1 MEAKGGSSMLLD
13 WDPADSPSS
22 LTRRLLDGERNPNVV
37 WSLDPHPALVTASA
51 NQLLVRRSQ
60 LQSHELAQELR
71 ELEAVRIGSMLDGKG
86 FTDEERDRF
95 DVDLFR
101 LDGDAFEAV
110 QHLQDR
116 VVVDRGPLRVS
127 PHHVLVPSNWAHCP
141 AGPPTA
147 TSAPV
152 FIDPYDPAESVDVV
166 VIDSGYIEHPVL
178 HARGGLVSTQGQ
190 YLAADGCWT
199 PEPPDGLD
207 LSPTDGLVDAIA
219 GHGTFIAGLIAMGC
233 SRANMT
239 IVGHRHID
247 LTATTELAVARSIC
261 EYASAGTAR
270 RLAPAVVISCG
281 YAFATQGC
289 TPSVAFEAALSY
301 LASVNPGAVVVAPAG
316 NEAVDAPQWPAAFRS
331 VGYTNVVGVG
341 SLGSC
346 GTKIADFS
354 NRGDWV
360 DCFAIGED
368 VVSTHITTRQPM
380 AAEERPT
387 MKQLFTGWSEWSG
400 TSFAAPKVAAAIAA
414 GVRPGI
420 TPREAADE
428 LLATAPRMP
437 NGGGNGGTAADL
449 AELG

>member
-1 MEAKGGSSMLLD
+1 MLSD

-22 LTRRLLDGERNPNVV
+22 LTRRLLDGRRNPNVV
-37 WSLDPHPALVTASA
+37 WSLDPYPALVTASA
-51 NQLLVRRSQ
+51 NELLVRRSE
-60 LQSHELAQELR
+60 LRSEELALELELR
-71 ELEAVRIGSMLDGKG
+71 RLNAVRVGSMLDGLNLSN
-86 FTDEERDRF
+86 DERDRF
-95 DVDLFR
+95 DVELYR

-110 QHLQDR
+110 ERLHER
-116 VVVDRGPLRVS
+116 VVIDSRPPQVS

-147 TSAPV
+147 TNTPV
-152 FIDPYDPAESVDVV
+152 FIEPFDPTGSVDVV

-178 HARGGLVSTQGQ
+178 HARGGLASTQGQ
-190 YLAADGCWT
+190 FLAPDGRWM

-219 GHGTFIAGLIAMGC
+219 GHGTFIAGLIATGC
-233 SRANMT
+233 SRAKLT

-261 EYASAGTAR
+261 ASASVGSTGTR
-270 RLAPAVVISCG
+270 TSGLVIACG

-289 TPSVAFEAALSY
+289 APSVAFEAALSY
-301 LASVNPGAVVVAPAG
+301 LSSVNPGAVLVAPAG

-341 SLGSC
+341 SLTRC

-354 NRGDWV
+354 NRGDWI

-368 VVSTHITTRQPM
+368 VVSTHISTRRPM
-380 AAEERPT
+380 AAEERPQ
-387 MKQLFTGWSEWSG
+387 MKQLFAGWSEWSG

-414 GVRPGI
+414 RVRPG
-420 TPREAADE
+420 
-428 LLATAPRMP
+428 TAPIDAAEQLLKTAPQIP
-437 NGGGNGGTAADL
+437 NGAGNGGTAADL
-449 AELG
+449 AALG

>member
-1 MEAKGGSSMLLD
+1 MEAKGGHSMLSD

-22 LTRRLLDGERNPNVV
+22 LTRRLLDDTRNPNVV
-37 WSLDPHPALVTASA
+37 WSLDPYPALVTASA
-51 NQLLVRRSQ
+51 NELLVRRSH
-60 LQSHELAQELR
+60 LRSGELVQELR
-71 ELEAVRIGSMLDGKG
+71 ELDAIRVGSMLEGLSLSNED
-86 FTDEERDRF
+86 RDRF
-95 DVDLFR
+95 DVDLYR
-101 LDGDAFEAV
+101 LEGDAFAAV
-110 QHLQDR
+110 ERLRRRLVIDGR
-116 VVVDRGPLRVS
+116 SPLVS

-147 TSAPV
+147 TQAPV
-152 FIDPYDPAESVDVV
+152 LIEPFDPNESVDVV

-178 HARGGLVSTQGQ
+178 HARGGLASRQGQ
-190 YLAADGCWT
+190 YLAPDGRWT

-207 LSPTDGLVDAIA
+207 VSPTDGLVDAIA
-219 GHGTFIAGLIAMGC
+219 GHGTFIAGLVATGC
-233 SRANMT
+233 SRAKMT

-261 EYASAGTAR
+261 ASASLGSTWTRAHG
-270 RLAPAVVISCG
+270 LVISCG

-289 TPSVAFEAALSY
+289 APSIAFEAALSF
-301 LASVNPGAVVVAPAG
+301 LAQVNPGAVLVAPAG

-341 SLGSC
+341 SLTRC

-368 VVSTHITTRQPM
+368 VISTHITTRQPM
-380 AAEERPT
+380 APEERPQL
-387 MKQLFTGWSEWSG
+387 KQLFTGWSEWSG

-414 GVRPGI
+414 GVRPGVAPI
-420 TPREAADE
+420 DAAEE
-428 LLATAPRMP
+428 LLETAPRIP

-449 AELG
+449 AVLG